1 MTQKFYAIVTN
12 LGAAKIA
19 NAVSLGTKL
28 NITQMAVGDGGGAL
42 PTPNA
47 SQTKLVNEVRRAA
60 LNSLT
65 VDENNSS
72 QIIAE
77 QVIPETEGGFWIREM
92 GLFDADGTLIA
103 VCNTAE
109 TYKPQLQEGSGRT
122 QRLRM
127 MIIVSST
134 DAVTLKVDPAVV
146 LATRQYVDDAVI
158 EVKAYADGVMENH
171 VKSANP
177 HTQYPL
183 IGNALKEMADAGL
196 LPDVLKNLGLTEKF
210 SGRFI
215 DRRFFTTP
223 GSISYKPTKGTKRI
237 KIILTGGGARGYGF
251 LAWGSNFTSRGGG
264 GGAGGTVIA
273 WLDVDDT
280 KTYAG
285 VVGRGGDDTV
295 TPTSSTFNAVLTAGN
310 GTSPSTGSDG
320 GKGGLAVGGD
330 LNIQGGDGSDAPGLI
345 SDTTNVYRGGSGDGG
360 VSYWGGGIRSG
371 EKATT
376 GRQEGFGSGG
386 GGATRS
392 NPFVGNFGCH
402 GVIYIEE
409 YS

>member
-1 MTQKFYAIVTN
+1 M
-12 LGAAKIA
+12 
-19 NAVSLGTKL
+19 
-28 NITQMAVGDGGGAL
+28 
-42 PTPNA
+42 
-47 SQTKLVNEVRRAA
+47 
-60 LNSLT
+60 
-65 VDENNSS
+65 
-72 QIIAE
+72 
-77 QVIPETEGGFWIREM
+77 IP
-92 GLFDADGTLIA
+92 
-103 VCNTAE
+103 V
-109 TYKPQLQEGSGRT
+109 
-122 QRLRM
+122 
-127 MIIVSST
+127 
-134 DAVTLKVDPAVV
+134 
-146 LATRQYVDDAVI
+146 
-158 EVKAYADGVMENH
+158 
-171 VKSANP
+171 
-177 HTQYPL
+177 
-183 IGNALKEMADAGL
+183 
-196 LPDVLKNLGLTEKF
+196 NLGLTEKF

-223 GSISYKPTKGTKRI
+223 GSISYKPTKGTKRA